1 MPVGGTQ
8 LTLLI
13 FCQVFPLPFLTRS
26 HQRAWSD
33 CHILRLVW
41 NFCFTCYLKFDL
53 LVTKL
58 FLNLLKIP
66 SSSLWK
72 MLGKTSRILP
82 NFLNA
87 SISSVKSS
95 VNYSCAQLFFSKDYF
110 IFWIVDIYAGCQFHV
125 LYSDL
130 GQVLILLIEKLV
142 RLPCVHLIYV
152 MTENII
158 NANNSKI
165 LKLSMCFNLWHY

>member
-110 IFWIVDIYAGCQFHV
+110 IFLNCWYLCWMSV
-125 LYSDL
+125 
-130 GQVLILLIEKLV
+130 
-142 RLPCVHLIYV
+142 PCVIFRFRSSFDSTHWKTCQTSLCAF
-152 MTENII
+152 NIC
-158 NANNSKI
+158 NDWEYN
-165 LKLSMCFNLWHY
+165 